1 MIRLEPFRIEHVALL
16 ADPRGE
22 SGLYDTITGRMEYW
36 RAMAATGTAFTAFDG
51 AVCLGCGGVVIP
63 WPGVAEGWIWA
74 LPTVSRVPLEL
85 HHLVR
90 RGMLHLE
97 RTYNLR
103 RLSVEV
109 RKGNDRAV
117 RWVRALGFSYEC
129 DMKQRGPDGETHML
143 YARVKD

>member
-1 MIRLEPFRIEHVALL
+1 
-16 ADPRGE
+16 
-22 SGLYDTITGRMEYW
+22 
-36 RAMAATGTAFTAFDG
+36 
-51 AVCLGCGGVVIP
+51 
-63 WPGVAEGWIWA
+63 
-74 LPTVSRVPLEL
+74 
-85 HHLVR
+85 
-90 RGMLHLE
+90 MLHLE